1 MSSSA
6 TAVEQPSALEIANAQ
21 KVLGYL
27 SDMDGI
33 SYKTV
38 REDIFSVSNLEAG
51 VECMVDVEESIVC
64 IFVEVC
70 DIPETEGERN
80 KLNELLMGLNN
91 SAVHGKFATNNGKV
105 FFRDNLEFEN
115 LDKNELEAS
124 LTWVFGMVGGNI
136 EAISGIIEQ
145 DVVKLP

>member
-1 MSSSA
+1 MSSEA
-6 TAVEQPSALEIANAQ
+6 TAVEQPSALEVANAQ
-21 KVLGYL
+21 KVIGYL

-33 SYKTV
+33 SYKTE
-38 REDIFSVSNLEAG
+38 RADIFKVSNLEAG
-51 VECMVDVEESIVC
+51 VECVVDVEESIVC

-70 DIPETEGERN
+70 DVPEAEDERN

-91 SAVHGKFATNNGKV
+91 NAVHGKFATNNGKV

-124 LTWVFGMVGGNI
+124 LTWVFGMVGANI
-136 EAISGIIEQ
+136 ENISNIIEQ
-145 DVVKLP
+145 DTVKLP

>member
-1 MSSSA
+1 MSSA

-27 SDMDGI
+27 SDMDDV

-38 REDIFSVSNLEAG
+38 REDIFAVSNHEAG
-51 VECMVDVEESIVC
+51 VECVVDVEESIVC

-70 DIPETEGERN
+70 DVPESGDERN

-91 SAVHGKFATNNGKV
+91 KAVHGKFATNNGKV

-136 EAISGIIEQ
+136 EEISGIIEQ
-145 DVVKLP
+145 DTVKLP